1 MIRNS
6 EKRPLVLIAI
16 ILFLSLSVFA
26 NAHGSAAEASSG
38 TDFTGLPLKLIYTAS
53 LIIIVALFSYFM
65 IKRSHEFHKKLIF
78 DVKKIYASVYA
89 ATLNA
94 HYSEKDAEM
103 IASMVSK
110 NVHKKACKKRDIDSK
125 DIKLEVIHELNNVD
139 KDIAFLY
146 ETHLDIN

>member
-1 MIRNS
+1 MAKKGKLNK
-6 EKRPLVLIAI
+6 KRDNKTRQNPFARCKHMLLVKR
-16 ILFLSLSVFA
+16 
-26 NAHGSAAEASSG
+26 HGHLE
-38 TDFTGLPLKLIYTAS
+38 
-53 LIIIVALFSYFM
+53 
-65 IKRSHEFHKKLIF
+65 HF

-103 IASMVSK
+103 IAAMVSK
-110 NVHKKACKKRDIDSK
+110 NVHKKACKLKKIDSDK
-125 DIKLEVIHELNNVD
+125 IRIEIIHELNQVD